1 MLKAPGKEERRV
13 WNDAE
18 APEPP
23 ANLTATLKGAV
34 IHRFCETFVEGDEPE
49 TRLRKSFEDVVS
61 QRQAELAGRAFE
73 IDPEQAVSDLMP
85 LAQNYLASDVF
96 QRVTAAQRV
105 SDETVDSKFEL
116 RNPKSSSPGL
126 WSELRFRLRRPLGI
140 LTGTIDK
147 LLITPS
153 VNDAG
158 LDVEIIDFKTNRF
171 RSPAQTD
178 AKPPQTV
185 AAAAT
190 PSPAKPALT
199 RRAEIDEIGVI
210 ASKPAQA
217 FLNFEAVSE
226 EVPAQ
231 VIPSAAG
238 SVVEP
243 ELSIEEQAEA
253 VVRDYQLQMQSYAL
267 SLRALL
273 GYRTGSG
280 PGSPSGQP
288 GGGRDRV
295 NESPDTPLANEFK
308 INSLRATLHFIDPN
322 VEISLPASLL
332 DQDTCARAI
341 DDAMLS
347 IAALDG
353 TLDTDLFP
361 PLPATHCRICNFL
374 ELCPAGREWLRQHRD

>member
-1 MLKAPGKEERRV
+1 
-13 WNDAE
+13 
-18 APEPP
+18 
-23 ANLTATLKGAV
+23 
-34 IHRFCETFVEGDEPE
+34 
-49 TRLRKSFEDVVS
+49 
-61 QRQAELAGRAFE
+61 
-73 IDPEQAVSDLMP
+73 
-85 LAQNYLASDVF
+85 
-96 QRVTAAQRV
+96 VTAAQRV
-105 SDETVDSKFEL
+105 SDETVHSKFKL

-153 VNDAG
+153 VNGAG

-178 AKPPQTV
+178 AKPRQTV
-185 AAAAT
+185 AAAAI

-199 RRAEIDEIGVI
+199 PRAEIDEIGVI

-217 FLNFEAVSE
+217 FFNFEAVSE

-231 VIPSAAG
+231 VISSAAG

-253 VVRDYQLQMQSYAL
+253 VARDYQLQMQSYAL

-273 GYRTGSG
+273 GHRTGSG
-280 PGSPSGQP
+280 PGFPRGQP
-288 GGGRDRV
+288 GGGSDRV

-308 INSLRATLHFIDPN
+308 INTLRATLHFIDPN